1 MKCLNF
7 NKSHV
12 VEDVNGGWVIQ
23 DNGEALTVP
32 FEVFLKG
39 IILVDDK
46 WGKSVKTLNMLMDV
60 RDKVK
65 NLSYND
71 GKTNK
76 ILELTDE
83 EWDVCCAV
91 ADEPTVGFNIRFA
104 SALFNHVK
112 DLKNASNVLKIEE

>member
-1 MKCLNF
+1 MILF
-7 NKSHV
+7 
-12 VEDVNGGWVIQ
+12 
-23 DNGEALTVP
+23 P

-46 WGKSVKTLNMLMDV
+46 WGKSVKTLNMLMDI
-60 RDKVK
+60 RDKAK

-71 GKTNK
+71 GKDNK

-83 EWDVCCAV
+83 EWQMCCLISE
-91 ADEPTVGFNIRFA
+91 EPTAGFNVRFA

-112 DLKNASNVLKIEE
+112 DLKNATNILKVDE